1 MKAQFIFAVASAAA
15 IAFAASPAAAQN
27 FSGPRVEGRFGYD
40 GTNISIKN
48 TRDFGGR
55 GSFSSGSTASDLSIG
70 GEVGFD
76 VESGRLAFGGYAGV
90 DLGENDE
97 PFPDRAL
104 TFETGRNFTAGARV
118 GYVVSPT
125 VLLYAKGGY
134 SNARLR
140 PEFTTGATTGQQA
153 AFAGFNRDRSGFHVG
168 GGVEFAV
175 AQSFYGRLDYTHH
188 KYKDFQVDANSE
200 LSFRRNQVTAAIGYR
215 F

>member
-1 MKAQFIFAVASAAA
+1 MKSQIFIIAAFIGA
-15 IAFAASPAAAQN
+15 ATVASPAAAQN

-40 GTNISIKN
+40 GTNISIKDI
-48 TRDFGGR
+48 RDFGGR
-55 GSFSSGSTASDLSIG
+55 GDFASGSTASDLSIG

-97 PFPDRAL
+97 PFPERRV

-118 GYVVSPT
+118 GYVVTPT

-140 PEFTTGATTGQQA
+140 PEFTTGVTAAQRAT
-153 AFAGFNRDRSGFHVG
+153 FAGFNRDRSGFHVG
-168 GGVEFAV
+168 GGAEFAV
-175 AQSFYGRLDYTHH
+175 AQSFYGRLDYAHH
-188 KYKDFQVDANSE
+188 KYKDFQVDLTNE
-200 LSFRRNQVTAAIGYR
+200 LSFRRNQLTAAIGFR

>member
-1 MKAQFIFAVASAAA
+1 MKTKIFIISALIGAAA
-15 IAFAASPAAAQN
+15 LAAPASAQN
-27 FSGPRVEGRFGYD
+27 FSGPRVEGRVGWD
-40 GTNISIKN
+40 GTNISIKD

-55 GSFSSGSTASDLSIG
+55 GNFSSGSTASDLSIG

-97 PFPDRAL
+97 PFPDRRVS
-104 TFETGRNFTAGARV
+104 FETGRNFTAGARV

-140 PEFTTGATTGQQA
+140 PEFTTGATTAQQA
-153 AFAGFNRDRSGFHVG
+153 AFAGFERDRSGFHLG
-168 GGVEFAV
+168 GGAEFAV
-175 AQSFYGRLDYTHH
+175 AEAFYGRLDYTHH

>member
-1 MKAQFIFAVASAAA
+1 MKAYLIFAAASAAA
-15 IAFAASPAAAQN
+15 MTLAASPAAAQN
-27 FSGPRVEGRFGYD
+27 FSGPRVEGRVGWD
-40 GTNISIKN
+40 GTNISIKD

-97 PFPDRAL
+97 PFPDRRV
-104 TFETGRNFTAGARV
+104 TFETGRSFTAGARV
-118 GYVVSPT
+118 GYVLSPT

-140 PEFTTGATTGQQA
+140 PEFTAGASTAQQA
-153 AFAGFNRDRSGFHVG
+153 AFAGFERDRSGFHVG
-168 GGVEFAV
+168 GGAEFAV
-175 AQSFYGRLDYTHH
+175 AQSFYGRLDYAHH

>member
-1 MKAQFIFAVASAAA
+1 MKNKIFIIAASVGVAAVAA
-15 IAFAASPAAAQN
+15 PAAAQN
-27 FSGPRVEGRFGYD
+27 FSGPRVEGRIGWD
-40 GTNISIKN
+40 GTNISIKD

-55 GSFSSGSTASDLSIG
+55 GNFSSGSTASDLSIG

-76 VESGRLAFGGYAGV
+76 VESGWLAFGGYAGV

-97 PFPDRAL
+97 PFPDRAVVL
-104 TFETGRNFTAGARV
+104 ETGRNFTAGGRV

-134 SNARLR
+134 SNARVR
-140 PEFTTGATTGQQA
+140 AQFTSGATA
-153 AFAGFNRDRSGFHVG
+153 AQRSALAGFDRDRNGFHAG
-168 GGVEFAV
+168 GGAEFAV

>member
-1 MKAQFIFAVASAAA
+1 MKNQIFIIAAA
-15 IAFAASPAAAQN
+15 TGAAALASSASAQN
-27 FSGPRVEGRFGYD
+27 FSGPRVEGRFGWD
-40 GTNISIKN
+40 GTNISIKD

-55 GSFSSGSTASDLSIG
+55 GNFSSGSTASDLSIG

-76 VESGRLAFGGYAGV
+76 IESGRLAFGGYAGA
-90 DLGENDE
+90 DLSENDE
-97 PFPDRAL
+97 PFPERGV
-104 TFETGRNFTAGARV
+104 TFETGRSFTAGARV
-118 GYVVSPT
+118 GYVVTPT

-140 PEFTTGATTGQQA
+140 PEFTAGTTATQRA
-153 AFAGFNRDRSGFHVG
+153 AFAGFDRDRNGFHIG
-168 GGVEFAV
+168 GGAEFSV

-188 KYKDFQVDANSE
+188 KYKDFQVDVNNE